1 MVVERG
7 KNVDPWVVIRHRL
20 NEAKWFKRLRDSRA
34 LYIGKRLYQRYMDD
48 DVGMLAAAATYYLIL
63 ALVPFMIFLFN
74 IILFVAASQIDT
86 VLRYM
91 QYLPGDV
98 PATLAPVVT
107 DIIEQRSTTVL
118 SIGLL
123 LALWSSSKGIDTLIR
138 ATDIA
143 FQTGKNVQSYIRIKT
158 KSILFTL
165 LIVGTM
171 LASLGIT
178 VFGNL
183 IVKTFM
189 GVLGLTQEFLFFW
202 RIGTYLIPFVA
213 MILVLAVFY
222 RYAPRFVEHEGRTPW
237 SHTLTSAAIVT
248 TIWVA
253 MTAAYGFYVSNIA
266 NMGAT
271 YGSLVGLMILF
282 IWLNLTSL
290 IFIMGAEF
298 IAAFDDMHL
307 FFAVPRRKDYQ
318 TEEFRIV

>member
-1 MVVERG
+1 M
-7 KNVDPWVVIRHRL
+7 DPWVVMRHRL
-20 NEAKWFKRLRDSRA
+20 NEAQWFKRLRDSRA

-143 FQTGKNVQSYIRIKT
+143 FQTGKNVQSYIRVKT

-189 GVLGLTQEFLFFW
+189 GVLGLTKEFLFFW
-202 RIGTYLIPFVA
+202 R
-213 MILVLAVFY
+213 
-222 RYAPRFVEHEGRTPW
+222 
-237 SHTLTSAAIVT
+237 
-248 TIWVA
+248 
-253 MTAAYGFYVSNIA
+253 
-266 NMGAT
+266 
-271 YGSLVGLMILF
+271 
-282 IWLNLTSL
+282 
-290 IFIMGAEF
+290 
-298 IAAFDDMHL
+298 
-307 FFAVPRRKDYQ
+307 
-318 TEEFRIV
+318 